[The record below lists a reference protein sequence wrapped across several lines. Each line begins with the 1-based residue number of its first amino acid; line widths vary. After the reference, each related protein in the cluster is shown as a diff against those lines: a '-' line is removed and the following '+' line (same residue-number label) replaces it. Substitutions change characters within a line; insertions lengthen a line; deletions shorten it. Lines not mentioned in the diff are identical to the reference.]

1 MFWIKT
7 AISIAPLTCRKSI
20 ECISSHLDGGGTS
33 HREVVILVL
42 VTDLVPN
49 SLDPCLV
56 SKQGVHGHRVLYNQG
71 CDGYERKHQH
81 VKDEEL
87 LPRWS

>member
-1 MFWIKT
+1 MVEEL
-7 AISIAPLTCRKSI
+7 A
-20 ECISSHLDGGGTS
+20 
-33 HREVVILVL
+33 REVVILVL
-42 VTDLVPN
+42 ITDLVPN

-71 CDGYERKHQH
+71 CDGDERKHQH

-87 LPRWS
+87 LTRRS